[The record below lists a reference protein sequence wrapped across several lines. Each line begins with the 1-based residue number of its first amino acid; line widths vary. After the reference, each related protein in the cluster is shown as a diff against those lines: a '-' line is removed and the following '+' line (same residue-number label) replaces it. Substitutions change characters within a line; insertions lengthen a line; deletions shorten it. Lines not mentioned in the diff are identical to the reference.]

1 MGILEAFACAVKRKR
16 TLAKRVLSCFFVF
29 ALLLG
34 DVSTINATEPEDNSP
49 YDMPENKT
57 NETTTT
63 NNTTEDMTGKV
74 LIAVRKPA
82 DFRVY
87 SKSVGVFV
95 VEAKHKGE
103 ITGYDIRVRKS
114 DSKTVKNYRA
124 MTKQNLKRR
133 FIGGKQD
140 AHYMVKVR
148 TFRTINGKDYP
159 SKWTKEKQV
168 IILQRNENN
177 TPSNT
182 RLNDN
187 KEKSGSSKKSKKKK
201 K

>member
-1 MGILEAFACAVKRKR
+1 MKYSKFFVCAVKWKKARIKGI
-16 TLAKRVLSCFFVF
+16 LSCFLVL
-29 ALLLG
+29 AMLLT
-34 DVSTINATEPEDNSP
+34 DASTINATEPPEDNSP
-49 YDMPENKT
+49 YDLPEDST
-57 NETTTT
+57 NTT

-74 LIAVRKPA
+74 LIAVRKPT

-87 SKSVGVFV
+87 SKKVGVFV
-95 VEAKHKGE
+95 VEAKNKGE

-114 DSKTVKNYRA
+114 GSNKVTNYRA

-133 FIGGKQD
+133 FIGGKPD

-159 SKWTKEKQV
+159 SRWTKEKQV
-168 IILQRNENN
+168 IILQRNEDN

-182 RLNDN
+182 RLKDR
-187 KEKSGSSKKSKKKK
+187 KEKSGGAKKGKK
-201 K
+201 

>member
-1 MGILEAFACAVKRKR
+1 MKALAGFAYAMKWKKAMC
-16 TLAKRVLSCFFVF
+16 KRVLSCF
-29 ALLLG
+29 LLFSLMLSNA
-34 DVSTINATEPEDNSP
+34 STIYATEPPEDNSP
-49 YDMPENKT
+49 YDLPENNT
-57 NETTTT
+57 DNTTGNT
-63 NNTTEDMTGKV
+63 TTEDMTGKV
-74 LIAVRKPA
+74 LIAVRKPT

-87 SKSVGVFV
+87 SKKVGVFV
-95 VEAKHKGE
+95 VEAKNKGE

-114 DSKTVKNYRA
+114 GSNNVKNYRA

-140 AHYMVKVR
+140 AHYMIKVR

-168 IILQRNENN
+168 IILKRNEDD

-182 RLNDN
+182 RLNDK
-187 KEKSGSSKKSKKKK
+187 KEKSSGSSKKSKKK
-201 K
+201 

>member
-1 MGILEAFACAVKRKR
+1 MMGKLAKKRKKVLMR
-16 TLAKRVLSCFFVF
+16 GILSCFLMLAV
-29 ALLLG
+29 LLG
-34 DVSTINATEPEDNSP
+34 DVSTINATEPPEDNSP
-49 YDMPENKT
+49 YDLPENDT
-57 NETTTT
+57 NTTS
-63 NNTTEDMTGKV
+63 NTTEDMTGKV
-74 LIAVRKPA
+74 LIAVRKPT

-87 SKSVGVFV
+87 SKKVGVFV
-95 VEAKHKGE
+95 VEAKNKGE

-114 DSKTVKNYRA
+114 DSNKVTNYRA

-159 SKWTKEKQV
+159 SRWTKEKQV
-168 IILQRNENN
+168 IILKRNEDD

-187 KEKSGSSKKSKKKK
+187 KERSGSSKKSKKK
-201 K
+201 